1 MESSD
6 SGTVGRSH
14 AGRLRTVSSVEKRT
28 LNGRVTG
35 LWSNSR
41 LQKVTDGIN
50 LDGPFVFN
58 LEDFFFFKNSIN

>member
-1 MESSD
+1 MESND

-14 AGRLRTVSSVEKRT
+14 AGRLRTVSSAEKRT

-50 LDGPFVFN
+50 FDGSLIFI
-58 LEDFFFFKNSIN
+58 LEDKIIFQNLH